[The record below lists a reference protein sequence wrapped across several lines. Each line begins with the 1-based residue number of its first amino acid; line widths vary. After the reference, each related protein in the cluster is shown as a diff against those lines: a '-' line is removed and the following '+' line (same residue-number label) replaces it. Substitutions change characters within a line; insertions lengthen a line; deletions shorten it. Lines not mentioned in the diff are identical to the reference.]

1 MVDKY
6 LVKNILRRIFFS
18 KSNYLLMVVSY
29 LLLAVILR
37 DLLSK
42 YLVSSENFRS
52 LVVNPFVNTLNVV
65 LAFNYIF
72 SFSGFLQKSL
82 DSDSMKKFKR
92 LSIPESKFQISIN
105 IAAVIY
111 ICYLIIP
118 SVLLF
123 ILVGGGDFGFLK
135 LAIFPLL
142 SSALLLYFIFSWLNI
157 FSIIFKNTNLV
168 ALLTFLTIG
177 LFSFMNSISS
187 SVDNLFL
194 ANFLR
199 EASFISHL
207 EPLYAGVLSFYD
219 IFYLFAFPLFTSL
232 ILSIYVENG
241 RSLNLKNKYLMKS
254 FGIFGAI
261 LCAGVMTFMVSKK
274 NITIDLSEKKIKSLS
289 KESIQ
294 AISDIKK
301 PITVKVFTRAKDLK
315 FASSIMNIYQEN
327 NRSLNIEYF
336 NPDLRP
342 DLVKKYNVTKIPA
355 LVFSKENYNLTI
367 FSFRENSITSAFIK
381 LSGDEKELV
390 TIYNEMSKN
399 KDSLTVFKTKLQES
413 YFDVKKVDS
422 LDSLESLDQS
432 KYLIYVVD
440 YDFNN
445 SMRKKISKSLENGMN
460 IFLLLSPNFG
470 ERFKNIGEFL
480 SSYGI
485 RFNKHF
491 AVDFEKNITGSK
503 GTVPFLDSA
512 NLLNGN
518 RYDKRIIFPL
528 SSVFEIKNWSAQSE
542 IKNIDYLATT
552 TTTNSWGELNVNE
565 VSSRIEFNEGDL
577 KGPVGMAVGIN
588 FTNGAN
594 LAVIGSR
601 NFLDDQYANV
611 SSNIDYFLELITSTN
626 DLQITQ
632 YVETNL
638 SGVLKGQ
645 EKVSSIKYS
654 LAVFVIPLFYF
665 IAFLY
670 VRRRYEK

>member
-168 ALLTFLTIG
+168 TLLTFLTIG

-565 VSSRIEFNEGDL
+565 VSSRIKFNEGDL